1 MPKLFFYKQI
11 LACAGIILL
20 LSSCNYFRRNNT
32 KEEVAVA
39 RVFDAFLYHSDL
51 KEVIPAG
58 IPPRDSIKIAR
69 NYIEEWI
76 RQQVV
81 LKKAEDNLDKDKVD
95 VEKQLRD
102 YRNSL
107 ITFEYK
113 KELTEQ
119 RLDTV
124 VGDGEINSYYEKH
137 KGDFELKFNIVKVLY
152 LKLEKHSPHL
162 DKVKRWYKSEL
173 PKDRQSLE
181 DYSRQYALNFFLD
194 DNTWLLFDDI
204 LKEVPIKTYDQEQ
217 FLKNNR
223 FIEIEDSVNVYLVNI
238 KGFRIKDSVSPL
250 SFEKEN
256 IRNYILNQR
265 KLDLIEEME
274 KKAYEDALK
283 NHDFEIFVR

>member
-1 MPKLFFYKQI
+1 M
-11 LACAGIILL
+11 
-20 LSSCNYFRRNNT
+20 
-32 KEEVAVA
+32 
-39 RVFDAFLYHSDL
+39 
-51 KEVIPAG
+51 IPAG